1 MKLKKFV
8 AAAAAAVMS
17 LAMLTACS
25 GGGGSAVVPAGF
37 SYTWKSVTLEENGKK
52 YTEENGPT
60 NYDTSDG
67 KSHYEKNTYYNY
79 DGTKRSVEYLYI
91 LNTSDNTSDAYLVNT
106 DTTPWKAYKMQ
117 DSGESSTE
125 LKLVSSNKENGEEEY
140 NGETYKTVRN
150 TYKYN
155 DGSES
160 IVTNY
165 YNKNNELVYEKTEFK
180 SNYGAHTRF
189 QKVLI
194 DNNKVDPENTDKL
207 DFNNYTLVNSPEE
220 LGR

>member
-67 KSHYEKNTYYNY
+67 KCHYSKNTYYDY
-79 DGTKRSVEYLYI
+79 DGTKKTVEYLDV
-91 LNTSDNTSDAYLVNT
+91 LDDSYLVNT

>member
-8 AAAAAAVMS
+8 AAAAAAVMA

-25 GGGGSAVVPAGF
+25 GGGGSAVVPAG
-37 SYTWKSVTLEENGKK
+37 SGYTWKSVTLEENGQK

-67 KSHYEKNTYYNY
+67 KCHYSKNTYYIY
-79 DGTKRSVEYLYI
+79 DGTKKTVEYLYI
-91 LNTSDNTSDAYLVNT
+91 LNTSDAYLVNT

-117 DSGESSTE
+117 DSGGTE

-180 SNYGAHTRF
+180 SSYGAHTCF
-189 QKVLI
+189 EKVLI